1 MMVIAYCADL
11 DRLRENIGLLY
22 DQGMYL
28 DYLKRFLQIGGEVK
42 TVITGCNSKTQVQH
56 INNDTES
63 LCYFEINEDDG
74 FDFMRDVGLSCL
86 AWGENR
92 GGDDDPYKK
101 VKNDPAALRIY
112 EYFYPPI
119 VPTDENGTQT
129 GPAYFNKGV
138 ELARPP
144 K

>member
-28 DYLKRFLQIGGEVK
+28 DYLKRYRQIGGEVK

-56 INNDTES
+56 INSDTES
-63 LCYFEINEDDG
+63 LCYFEIDEADG
-74 FDFMRDVGLSCL
+74 FDFMRDVGLSVL
-86 AWGENR
+86 AHGTNR
-92 GGDDDPYKK
+92 GGDDDPYEK

-119 VPTDENGTQT
+119 VPRDENGTQT
-129 GPAYFNKGV
+129 APAYFNKGV
-138 ELARPP
+138 ELARPSE
-144 K
+144 